1 MSDDR
6 HAETVR
12 MLEERI
18 AHRFEDGA
26 LIQEALT
33 HASFANEM
41 GAGMPHNERLEFLGD
56 AVLGLVVGHW
66 LFREFKDRPE
76 GLLTQMRSRLVNTST
91 LAALARELN
100 LGGALLIG
108 VGEERTGGRER
119 RSLLADTMEA
129 VFGAV
134 YLDGGYEASERVIR
148 GLLKSRVEA
157 LDEGPQRDLKSEL
170 QEFCQASLKVT
181 PAYSIISTLGPAHD
195 TRFEAEVRVGD
206 HATARGAGLSKQEAE
221 KMAAG
226 HALEQLKS
234 QLVDR

>member
-1 MSDDR
+1 MPDDR
-6 HAETVR
+6 HAEHVR
-12 MLEERI
+12 ALEERI

-66 LFREFKDRPE
+66 LYGEFTDRPE

-91 LAALARELN
+91 LAALARELG
-100 LGGALLIG
+100 LGEALLIG

-129 VFGAV
+129 VLGAV
-134 YLDGGYEASERVIR
+134 YLDAGYGASERVIR
-148 GLLKSRVEA
+148 GLLASRVEA
-157 LDEGPQRDLKSEL
+157 LDEGPQRDLKSKL
-170 QEFCQASLKVT
+170 QELCQATLKVT
-181 PAYSIISTLGPAHD
+181 PVYTIIATSGPAHD
-195 TRFEAEVRVGD
+195 TRFEAEVSVGE
-206 HATARGAGLSKQEAE
+206 HATARGAGHSKQDAE
-221 KMAAG
+221 KAAAG
-226 HALEQLKS
+226 QALEQLKS
-234 QLVDR
+234 QIADR

>member
-6 HAETVR
+6 HAKSVHA
-12 MLEERI
+12 LEERI
-18 AHRFEDGA
+18 AHHFEDGA

-56 AVLGLVVGHW
+56 AVLGLVVADW
-66 LFREFKDRPE
+66 LFREFAERPE

-91 LAALARELN
+91 LATLARELN
-100 LGGALLIG
+100 LGDALLIG

-134 YLDGGYEASERVIR
+134 YLDGGYATSERVIR
-148 GLLKSRVEA
+148 GLLYSRFVA

-170 QEFCQASLKVT
+170 QEICQASLRVT
-181 PAYSIISTLGPAHD
+181 PVYTIIASSGPAHD
-195 TRFEAEVRVGD
+195 TRFEAEVRIGE
-206 HATARGAGLSKQEAE
+206 HTTARGAGQSKQDAE
-221 KMAAG
+221 KAAAG
-226 HALEQLKS
+226 QALEQLKS
-234 QLVDR
+234 QIADR

>member
-108 VGEERTGGRER
+108 VGLRVVRALR
-119 RSLLADTMEA
+119 LAVRPIELA
-129 VFGAV
+129 VVA
-134 YLDGGYEASERVIR
+134 DGDV
-148 GLLKSRVEA
+148 A
-157 LDEGPQRDLKSEL
+157 LQ
-170 QEFCQASLKVT
+170 
-181 PAYSIISTLGPAHD
+181 
-195 TRFEAEVRVGD
+195 
-206 HATARGAGLSKQEAE
+206 
-221 KMAAG
+221 
-226 HALEQLKS
+226 
-234 QLVDR
+234 